1 MGENK
6 SNVLTANI
14 LPIHSALTSYA
25 GREHMLYVQYKRC
38 YVAKIYDVMPAC
50 FFLAYKQGYLRDYLW
65 NASAFDGQAFFFFFL
80 PFSVGGLHFDETVET
95 LPWYVF
101 FFFLRSIYIHFQAH
115 CCYVISNV
123 FLKKKHVVGKKHAFF
138 PETRWGDRIEAKEF
152 KYYYVHYWFTV
163 HAKHQTFNFDV

>member
-65 NASAFDGQAFFFFFL
+65 NASAFDGQAFFFRWRFTFWRDSWNTPL
-80 PFSVGGLHFDETVET
+80 I
-95 LPWYVF
+95 WF